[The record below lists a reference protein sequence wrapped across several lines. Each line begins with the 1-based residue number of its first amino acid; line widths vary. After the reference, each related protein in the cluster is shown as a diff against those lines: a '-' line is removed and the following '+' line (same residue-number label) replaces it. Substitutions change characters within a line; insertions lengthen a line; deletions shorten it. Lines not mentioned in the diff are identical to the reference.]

1 MTNVNKESVAR
12 SLTSFLGEVPK
23 EIEEA
28 GDISKSAVSGKDIAK
43 IILGDHLLEDCKL
56 ERWHGSCEGCPFS
69 HDNENDENWG
79 RCELRHMVL
88 VAPRM
93 KS

>member
-43 IILGDHLLEDCKL
+43 IILGDHLLEVMGASNPL
-56 ERWHGSCEGCPFS
+56 SLG
-69 HDNENDENWG
+69 WG
-79 RCELRHMVL
+79 RI
-88 VAPRM
+88 APT
-93 KS
+93 KSYERKP